1 MSKMMKKSIIIKKL
15 LVNIIAIITYIL
27 LEKFFLKNQF
37 SFWSIITPIV
47 LLLPVT
53 LLVKFDDKA

>member
-1 MSKMMKKSIIIKKL
+1 MMKKSIIIKKL